1 VTIESALTGMI
12 GAIGEEGFIAA
23 TAESLR
29 MAIGF
34 DLAAAILHRA
44 DAHAELLV
52 RRLRARRL
60 WSGPRQLC
68 AAIRTGMSPMV
79 HPAPMLGAMRARD
92 FVLDG
97 GARTDTYLVWTDEEE
112 MGFRTLGWPERCE
125 EIGLYVAAWGGV
137 VELSFYRERARTSL
151 SASDFPGAWRT
162 VRARSPPPST
172 ATGRLRCPAPARERL
187 STRECEVYDLMVAG
201 CSSEAIALR
210 LAISRHTV
218 KDHRKQIFR
227 KLQVGSLAE
236 LFARSRRSN

>member
-1 VTIESALTGMI
+1 MQSALTGMI

-44 DAHAELLV
+44 DARAELLFDGFAPAGFGQG
-52 RRLRARRL
+52 LANYI
-60 WSGPRQLC
+60 SH
-68 AAIRTGMSPMV
+68 THGMSPMV
-79 HPAPMLGAMRARD
+79 HPVPMLGAIRASD

-137 VELSFYRERARTSL
+137 VELSFYRERARVSL
-151 SASDFPGAWRT
+151 SASALQALGTLSGPVTAAFERH
-162 VRARSPPPST
+162 RAF
-172 ATGRLRCPAPARERL
+172 ACPAPARERL
-187 STRECEVYDLMVAG
+187 SARECEVYDLMVAG

-227 KLQVGSLAE
+227 KLEVGSLAE
-236 LFARSRRSN
+236 LFARSRRAN